1 MRIAL
6 LLCQGL
12 EMNLDCGRLPFDV
25 IIARMSEKIYFTYQH
40 IHETVKSL
48 AMQITN
54 DGYTPDVIVAIG
66 TGGFIPA
73 RIMKTFL
80 SIPILTVGIRYYDED
95 NIRSER
101 PEKVQWIDEVERKLT
116 GKKILLVDEVDDSRV
131 TLSYCLE
138 ELLRH
143 KPVEIVVAVIHNKL
157 KEKEASFP
165 EEVKRYYC
173 GEELPDVWIC
183 YPWDAEDI
191 AEQDRMAGK

>member
-1 MRIAL
+1 M
-6 LLCQGL
+6 
-12 EMNLDCGRLPFDV
+12 DCGRPPFDV

-48 AMQITN
+48 ALQITT
-54 DGYTPDVIVAIG
+54 DGYDPDVIVAIG

-143 KPVEIVVAVIHNKL
+143 KPSEIAVAVIHNKL

-191 AEQDRMAGK
+191 AEQDRMARE